1 MTVQNL
7 AIVQYLGQTIQI
19 MRLPTSSS
27 PVMSPSD
34 SWRSKKQLQHVEA
47 EELTER
53 TTIEDELTSS
63 SSVDDPISITTIAA
77 TPRESVTGNEAATSV
92 IDSKNRSV
100 LVLFSST
107 CFHREQVQN
116 TARARN
122 MLEAHHI
129 PYATLDA
136 SLPVNKE
143 RYVVGEMEVRCQGML
158 TLCNRLPFVHDLGC
172 RVVATTCSS

>member
-1 MTVQNL
+1 
-7 AIVQYLGQTIQI
+7 

-34 SWRSKKQLQHVEA
+34 SWRSKKQLQHDEA

-53 TTIEDELTSS
+53 TTLTSIEDELTSS
-63 SSVDDPISITTIAA
+63 SSLDDPVSITATIAA

-143 RYVVGEMEVRCQGML
+143 RYVVEELEEAC
-158 TLCNRLPFVHDLGC
+158 
-172 RVVATTCSS
+172 VVKEC